1 MFQKL
6 ASIVERANEV
16 CSQASN
22 HDDVVHA
29 NAFSALSS
37 SLGILASESL
47 VALTVPV
54 NRSEHLREA
63 VHHFVSRDEGLL
75 RSIKLSLSS
84 VEDKTNVAWMKMDI
98 FILGLAGGDA
108 LRSG

>member
-1 MFQKL
+1 MKCAHKL
-6 ASIVERANEV
+6 QIMMMSSTPTR
-16 CSQASN
+16 S
-22 HDDVVHA
+22 
-29 NAFSALSS
+29 LRSS

-98 FILGLAGGDA
+98 FILGSGDA
-108 LRSG
+108 LQRLS